1 MRVALEWT
9 HSPGATR
16 CISPEELLSRT
27 RARVLADTL
36 LTLDREEADFVVVGR
51 IEPRADGFR
60 TTLVLRDAA
69 GRPLGERTIDAAVGS
84 CRALDRSLVLALVL
98 LVETPR
104 VRAAARGEATEGG
117 SEIAPPSGVENLDPP
132 SGSASGGPPVSSVDA
147 GSRSETPAAEA
158 RAVSLG
164 PPRRIS
170 PPPRRPWKLD
180 LGLGASAVGG
190 FVPRPTVGPTFSVVL
205 EPPGFIP
212 IALRGAAYPFD
223 VDRGTVRGEGIS
235 VRGFIGGI
243 ELCPFGLAR
252 RGIDMHVC
260 GGANLAVLQAE
271 PLGPRSYPGDL
282 AFIVLPLR
290 AELRA
295 RLGALAPYAAMTARF
310 APTSASFVHRVPGGG
325 LQTTFEVPWA
335 TVELDLGIRWQL
347 LP

>member
-9 HSPGATR
+9 HSPGAER
-16 CISPEELLSRT
+16 CISPEELVSRT

-36 LTLDREEADFVVVGR
+36 LTLDREEADFLVVGR
-51 IEPRADGFR
+51 IEPRAEGYR

-69 GRPLGERTIDAAVGS
+69 GRPLGERTIDAGGSS

-104 VRAAARGEATEGG
+104 VRAAARGEATDAG
-117 SEIAPPSGVENLDPP
+117 SEIAPPLGVETLDLPP
-132 SGSASGGPPVSSVDA
+132 GAPPVSSVDA

-164 PPRRIS
+164 PPIY

-205 EPPGFIP
+205 QPPGFVP
-212 IALRGAAYPFD
+212 IALRGAAYPFG

-235 VRGFIGGI
+235 VRGFIGGV

-271 PLGPRSYPGDL
+271 PLGPRSFPGDL

-295 RLGALAPYAAMTARF
+295 RLGAVDPYAAMTARF
-310 APTSASFVHRVPGGG
+310 APTSASFIHRVPGGG

-347 LP
+347 VP

>member
-51 IEPRADGFR
+51 IEPRAEGFR

-69 GRPLGERTIDAAVGS
+69 GRPLGERTIDAAGGS
-84 CRALDRSLVLALVL
+84 CRALDRSLILALVL

-104 VRAAARGEATEGG
+104 VRAVARGEATDRG
-117 SEIAPPSGVENLDPP
+117 SEIAPPLGVEGLDLP
-132 SGSASGGPPVSSVDA
+132 SGAPSGAPPVPSSDT
-147 GSRSETPAAEA
+147 GSRSGTPAAEA
-158 RAVSLG
+158 RAEPLG
-164 PPRRIS
+164 PPRIS
-170 PPPRRPWKLD
+170 PPPRPWKLG
-180 LGLGASAVGG
+180 LGLGASVAGG
-190 FVPRPTVGPTFSVVL
+190 FVPRPTVGPTLSVVL
-205 EPPGFIP
+205 HPPGFVP
-212 IALRGAAYPFD
+212 IALRGAAYPFG

-252 RGIDMHVC
+252 RGIDMHLC

-271 PLGPRSYPGDL
+271 PLGPRSFPGDL

-290 AELRA
+290 AELRT
-295 RLGALAPYAAMTARF
+295 RLGAVDPYAAMTARF
-310 APTSASFVHRVPGGG
+310 SPTSTSFLHRVPGGG